1 MSMLM
6 QTLSASEAVNTAATP
21 LVNQASGPL
30 YRWPDFTT
38 LDSLRNT
45 AGELFHHASATELF
59 GAATEQAQ
67 LPYVVATTPDPIATS
82 GFGILVLVLLLLYIT
97 LVYRH
102 TDDISQLIGR
112 LTIDRTTDERLQ
124 NNSNSNYTRFL
135 TYGSLLAYGLIG
147 VSVVRLVSSWLPLS
161 IIESSTEF
169 SSLWW
174 SLALIGTLILITLL
188 RLTVMAGIGE
198 LTFSNELV
206 GQLWLAKRSTLTLL
220 VIGCTPPL
228 ALWLLMPQGK
238 GSFWL
243 WVIIIELIIS
253 LFLYLREILM
263 LFLAKKVSIL
273 HCFLYLCA
281 VEIFPLSLLG
291 LLAVR

>member
-1 MSMLM
+1 M
-6 QTLSASEAVNTAATP
+6 QPLSANNAINAAVAP
-21 LVNQASGPL
+21 VVNDPSGPL
-30 YRWPDFTT
+30 YRWPEFTT
-38 LDSLRNT
+38 LDSLRHT
-45 AGELFHHASATELF
+45 AGELYHHASATELF

-67 LPYVVATTPDPIATS
+67 LPYVIATTPDPIATS
-82 GFGILVLVLLLLYIT
+82 GFGMLVLVLLLLYIT

-102 TDDISQLIGR
+102 TGDIAQLIGR
-112 LTIDRTTDERLQ
+112 LTIDRATDERLQ

-147 VSVVRLVSSWLPLS
+147 VSVVRLVCSWLPLS
-161 IIESSTEF
+161 TIEATTEF
-169 SSLWW
+169 STLWW
-174 SLALIGTLILITLL
+174 SLAMIGTLILITLL
-188 RLTVMAGIGE
+188 RLTVMTGIGE
-198 LTFSNELV
+198 LTFSKELV
-206 GQLWLAKRSTLTLL
+206 SQLWLAKRSTLTLL
-220 VIGCTPPL
+220 VICCTPPL

-238 GSFWL
+238 GVFWL

-291 LLAVR
+291 LLAIR